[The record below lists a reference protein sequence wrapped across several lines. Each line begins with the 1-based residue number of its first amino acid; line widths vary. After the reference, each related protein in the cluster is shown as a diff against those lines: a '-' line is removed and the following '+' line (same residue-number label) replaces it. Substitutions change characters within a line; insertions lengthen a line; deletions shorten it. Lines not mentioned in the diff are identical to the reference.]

1 MPLSILNSDNVL
13 NVGTVA
19 NDNTGDNLRT
29 AGQKINV
36 NFEALDSAIAA
47 LEILPET
54 AVTNSTIRYDGT
66 GWVSTDGLKVDGSD
80 NTTVGGNITF
90 SDSDDLIMPDKS
102 VIKLGNSAELQIYH
116 DGGNNRI
123 RGTAPAPTDDG
134 NIIIENYVND
144 ADVTISTDDG
154 SGGITNYIVVEGSTG
169 EVQLNHYGSQ
179 KFNTDSTGVNVTGNI
194 AVSGTVTADGLTV
207 GGNITFSDSDDLKM
221 PDKSQIKLGNAD
233 DFLIYYDGTNGR
245 IRNVGTSGGIAI
257 ENYVNDADVTIST
270 DDGLGG
276 ITNYIRADGSTGEVQ
291 LNHYGSQK
299 FNTDSTGVNVTGNIA
314 VSGTVTAVDVTA
326 SGDVTAVDVTA
337 SGTIQDAQGN
347 VRALERTAV
356 TTTPFDLPANSSGK
370 YFSMST
376 GSSTFTIDAGDCEVG
391 QIITIFNFNNASRT
405 ISWTN
410 MTNGV
415 YIAGHTTSLGTN
427 GSTTLVA
434 KGLVT
439 IINDTADRLIMNGNL
454 SS

>member
-154 SGGITNYIVVEGSTG
+154 
-169 EVQLNHYGSQ
+169 
-179 KFNTDSTGVNVTGNI
+179 
-194 AVSGTVTADGLTV
+194 
-207 GGNITFSDSDDLKM
+207 
-221 PDKSQIKLGNAD
+221 
-233 DFLIYYDGTNGR
+233 
-245 IRNVGTSGGIAI
+245 
-257 ENYVNDADVTIST
+257 
-270 DDGLGG
+270 LGG

-314 VSGTVTAVDVTA
+314 VSGTVTAVDVTASGDVTAVDVTA